1 MAPSTDQWRTPRS
14 LWPGDLRHDLEL
26 IMMVLDMRSHR
37 RARQPLELLFGAY
50 RRKVLSLLLL
60 HQDRSFYMREISRLT
75 GVPPGSLHR
84 ELKALADAGILVRSP
99 LGNQVRY
106 QADAACPILDDLT
119 AILRKFPG
127 RTGAV
132 REAAPPAALDYR
144 AAAGRSGR
152 DSGAT
157 GLETVLARRAAV
169 AALCRRFHVR
179 RLDLFGSAA
188 RGTFDPERSD
198 FDFVVT
204 FDELPTIEFA
214 DVFFGLKEALAD
226 LLKRPVDLLTAET
239 IRNPYLR
246 DSIEKSRMVLYA
258 A

>member
-1 MAPSTDQWRTPRS
+1 M
-14 LWPGDLRHDLEL
+14 
-26 IMMVLDMRSHR
+26 IVLDMRSHAR
-37 RARQPLELLFGAY
+37 PRQPLELLFGAY

-60 HQDRSFYMREISRLT
+60 HRDRSFYMREISRLT

-84 ELKALADAGILVRSP
+84 ELKALTEAGILVRSP

-119 AILRKFPG
+119 AIVRKFPG

-132 REAAPPAALDYR
+132 REAAPTAALDYR
-144 AAAGRSGR
+144 GVTRQPGR
-152 DSGAT
+152 DEGGAA
-157 GLETVLARRAAV
+157 LDMVVARLAEV

-179 RLDLFGSAA
+179 RLDLFGSAT
-188 RGTFDPERSD
+188 RGTFDPARSD
-198 FDFVVT
+198 LDFVVS
-204 FDELPTIEFA
+204 FEEVPTAEFA
-214 DVFFGLKEALAD
+214 DAFFGLQEALAA
-226 LLKRPVDLLTAET
+226 LFGRPVDLLTAES

-246 DSIEKSRMVLYA
+246 DSIEKGRMVLYA

>member
-1 MAPSTDQWRTPRS
+1 
-14 LWPGDLRHDLEL
+14 
-26 IMMVLDMRSHR
+26 MRSHR
-37 RARQPLELLFGAY
+37 RPLQPLELLFGAY

-84 ELKALADAGILVRSP
+84 ELKALAEAGILVRSP

-106 QADAACPILDDLT
+106 QADVACPILDDL
-119 AILRKFPG
+119 AGILRKLPR

-132 REAAPPAALDYR
+132 REAAPTAAPDYRGATRQPRPDEAGAALDMVVAR
-144 AAAGRSGR
+144 
-152 DSGAT
+152 
-157 GLETVLARRAAV
+157 LAEV
-169 AALCRRFHVR
+169 AASCRRFHVR

-198 FDFVVT
+198 LDFLVSFD
-204 FDELPTIEFA
+204 DLPPADFA
-214 DVFFGLKEALAD
+214 DVFFGLQEALVA
-226 LLKRPVDLLTAET
+226 LFGRPVDLLTAES

-246 DSIEKSRMVLYA
+246 ESIDRNRMVLYA

>member
-1 MAPSTDQWRTPRS
+1 MS
-14 LWPGDLRHDLEL
+14 
-26 IMMVLDMRSHR
+26 MMVFHMRSHPRPR
-37 RARQPLELLFGAY
+37 RALELLFGAY

-60 HQDRSFYMREISRLT
+60 HRDRSFYMREISRLT

-84 ELKALADAGILVRSP
+84 ELKALAEAGILARSP

-106 QADAACPILDDLT
+106 QANAACPILADLA
-119 AILRKFPG
+119 AILRKSG
-127 RTGAV
+127 ERSSAV
-132 REAAPPAALDYR
+132 REAAPPPEAPAYR

-152 DSGAT
+152 DSGAA
-157 GLETVLARRAAV
+157 GLETVLLRRAEVAV
-169 AALCRRFHVR
+169 LCRRFHAR

-204 FDELPTIEFA
+204 FDELPTVEFA
-214 DVFFGLKEALAD
+214 DVFFGLQEALAD
-226 LLKRPVDLLTAET
+226 LLKRPVDLLTAES